1 VTYRIEWRPAAAK
14 ALEGLP
20 RDLARRIY
28 TRVSCLAEDPRPS
41 GCEKLAGGHNEYRV
55 RVGDYRIVYA
65 VEDRAVLV
73 LVLAIG
79 HRREVY
85 RR

>member
-1 VTYRIEWRPAAAK
+1 VSYRIEWRPAAAK
-14 ALEGLP
+14 ALGRLP

-28 TRVSCLAEDPRPS
+28 ARVSALADDPRPS
-41 GCEKLAGGHNEYRV
+41 GCEKLAGGQNEYRV

-73 LVLAIG
+73 LVVG

>member
-1 VTYRIEWRPAAAK
+1 VSYRIEWRPAAVK
-14 ALEGLP
+14 ALEALP
-20 RDLARRIY
+20 RDLGRRIY
-28 TRVSCLAEDPRPS
+28 ARVSALAENPRPNGS
-41 GCEKLAGGHNEYRV
+41 EKLAGSEREYRV

-73 LVLAIG
+73 LVLRMG
-79 HRREVY
+79 HRREIY